1 MITLEMKGLSCA
13 NCASKIEERVNNLSN
28 VEEATMNLMSR
39 TMKIEVTSAH
49 DKDSIIEETKKIVA
63 ALEPDVVV
71 LEKGKKQLQA
81 DGDSCGCDHC
91 HTSFD
96 DIHNAE
102 EKTSFWSAVKDYAK
116 NNKLMMV
123 GFALF
128 IIGITLRMPNSI
140 EIGVYLTSYLLVGGV
155 VLKTAARNIL
165 RGQIFD
171 EHFLMAIATVGA
183 LALGEFPEAVAV
195 MVFWQIGEAFQ
206 DFAVNNSRKN
216 IKGLLDLKAEY
227 ANLQTAGGV
236 KQVDPETVKVDD
248 IIIIKPGEKVPLD
261 GVVISGKAMMDT
273 AALTGESVPR
283 GVSEGDDV
291 LSGFINKNSIINVKV
306 TKLLSEST
314 ASKILDLVEN
324 ASAKKSKTE
333 QFITKFARYY
343 TPVVVI
349 LAALLA
355 VIPPLVVPGATF
367 TDWIERALIFL
378 VVSCPCGLV
387 VSIPL
392 GFFGGIGSASKHGIL
407 VKGGNYLEA
416 LNSVTTIVFDKTG
429 TLTKGVFKVTDIKN
443 TNDYAK
449 DDIIEMAAMVESYS
463 NHPIAKSIREAYGKA
478 IDESRI
484 KDFEE
489 ISGHGIKA
497 QVDNQVVAAGNYKL
511 MEQLGLSYNEPNEV
525 GTIVHVAIDG
535 KYAGYIVIA
544 DELKED
550 VMNLTDQLH
559 KAGIKQAI
567 MLTGDHQSIAS
578 KIASQLKLDDYR
590 AELLPG
596 DKVDEFER
604 IKDATSNK
612 ERVAF
617 VGDGINDAP
626 VLARAD
632 IGISMGGVGSDAA
645 IEASDIVLMTDEPKK
660 IVEAKLIALMTKKIV
675 WQNIIFALGIK
686 VGVLLMATAGMATMW
701 AAIFADVGVALLA
714 ILNASRILKAEI
726 KVD

>member
-13 NCASKIEERVNNLSN
+13 NCASKIEERVNNLST
-28 VEEATMNLMSR
+28 VKEATMNLMSR
-39 TMKIEVTSAH
+39 TMKIEANATH
-49 DKDSIIEETKKIVA
+49 DKDSIIEETKKIVS

-71 LEKGKKQLQA
+71 LEKGKKQPQA

-96 DIHNAE
+96 DIQNAE
-102 EKTSFWSAVKDYAK
+102 EKTSFWDAVKDYAK
-116 NNKLMMV
+116 NNKIMMV
-123 GFALF
+123 GFTLF

-140 EIGVYLTSYLLVGGV
+140 EIGVYLTSYLLVGSV
-155 VLKTAARNIL
+155 VLVTAGKNIL
-165 RGQIFD
+165 RGQVFD

-183 LALGEFPEAVAV
+183 LALGEYPEAVAV

-227 ANLQTAGGV
+227 ANLQTADGL
-236 KQVDPETVKVDD
+236 KQVDPETVQVNDL
-248 IIIIKPGEKVPLD
+248 IVIKPGEKVPLD

-283 GVSEGDDV
+283 SVSEGDDV
-291 LSGFINKNSIINVKV
+291 LSGFINKNSVITVKV

-349 LAALLA
+349 AAALLA
-355 VIPPLVVPGATF
+355 VVPPLVVPGATF
-367 TDWIERALIFL
+367 PDWIERALIFL

-429 TLTKGVFKVTDIKN
+429 TLTKGVFKVADIKQA
-443 TNDYAK
+443 NDFTP
-449 DDIIEMAAMVESYS
+449 DEIIEMAAMVEGYS
-463 NHPIAKSIREAYGKA
+463 NHPIAKSIREAYGQEF
-478 IDESRI
+478 DENRV

-497 QVDNQVVAAGNYKL
+497 LVDDRAVAAGNYKL
-511 MEQLGLSYNEPNEV
+511 MEQLGLNYNEPHEV
-525 GTIVHVAIDG
+525 GTIVHVAIDR

-550 VMNLTDQLH
+550 VMSLTDQLH
-559 KAGIKQAI
+559 KAGIKKAI
-567 MLTGDHQSIAS
+567 MLTGDHKSIAS
-578 KIASQLKLDDYR
+578 KIASQLKLDDFR

-604 IKDATSNK
+604 IKDSVSNK

-660 IVEAKLIALMTKKIV
+660 IVEAKLIALMTRKIV

-686 VGVLLMATAGMATMW
+686 VGVLLMATVGMATMW